1 MALILKRVFFNVECV
16 NFQCNVECVFPKL
29 KICAAVRRGCLFIK
43 ECVVYWSIHHVY
55 PQAHFHFVNW
65 YINVD
70 YIREFKCYTFFL
82 LRSLQYFKWCLFILV
97 IFMDYRLLLLN
108 SWWIEEMLDQ
118 IFMINSSVCVAITCW
133 ELANGSH
140 FNNSF
145 LHGILSTSNYYNEKR
160 IWLQ

>member
-1 MALILKRVFFNVECV
+1 MALILKHVF
-16 NFQCNVECVFPKL
+16 CNVECVFSKL
-29 KICAAVRRGCLFIK
+29 KICAAVRRGCLFIKELVK

-82 LRSLQYFKWCLFILV
+82 LRLLQHIKWCLFILV
-97 IFMDYRLLLLN
+97 IFMDYYQLLLN
-108 SWWIEEMLDQ
+108 SRWIEEMLDQ

-145 LHGILSTSNYYNEKR
+145 IHGILSTSNYYNEKR